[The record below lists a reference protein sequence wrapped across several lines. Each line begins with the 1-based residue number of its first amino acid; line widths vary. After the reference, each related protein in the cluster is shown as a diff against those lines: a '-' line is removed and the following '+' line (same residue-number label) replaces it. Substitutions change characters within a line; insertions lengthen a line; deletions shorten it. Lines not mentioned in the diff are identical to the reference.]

1 MREEI
6 ASKLKQGM
14 NEQQIVNDFV
24 IKYGKVILPA
34 PPAEGFDLIAWT
46 LPFFA
51 LLTGFIFI
59 YALIKAWLH
68 RDVSVA
74 SGTAS
79 SGSVP
84 EAYQKQIEREL
95 KNLDL

>member
-1 MREEI
+1 
-6 ASKLKQGM
+6 M

-24 IKYGKVILPA
+24 VKYGKVILPA
-34 PPAEGFDLIAWT
+34 PPAEGFDLVAWT

-59 YALIKAWLH
+59 YVLIRTWLH
-68 RDVSVA
+68 RNVSVA
-74 SGTAS
+74 SRTGS
-79 SGSVP
+79 SESIP
-84 EAYQKQIEREL
+84 EAYQKQIDREL